1 MFLVYFCYAVLMAL
15 ALFERPAVPGL
26 RLPYWATVIV
36 EFACVTFFI
45 FRFCHEMCFTKF
57 KSFWKDT
64 KVIFVAILFQLIFN
78 FELLRGRYYS
88 EIHLKIKICMLC
100 EVYVLPSWRFRH
112 CNKIFISIMSPEV
125 LLCKLNINV
134 KKYAKINLGIHSK
147 KHVTSAVILMLTLID
162 IITYTIVVETST
174 SGVVISLHT
183 FPFSSFMLKDVVF
196 IQR

>member
-64 KVIFVAILFQLIFN
+64 KVIFVTIFQLIFEQGKTSVI
-78 FELLRGRYYS
+78 ELTTFTS
-88 EIHLKIKICMLC
+88 HLKIKTCMLC
-100 EVYVLPSWRFRH
+100 EVYVHP
-112 CNKIFISIMSPEV
+112 
-125 LLCKLNINV
+125 LLK
-134 KKYAKINLGIHSK
+134 
-147 KHVTSAVILMLTLID
+147 
-162 IITYTIVVETST
+162 
-174 SGVVISLHT
+174 
-183 FPFSSFMLKDVVF
+183 F
-196 IQR
+196 